1 MMSHSPL
8 PKLMLFTEPPTY
20 TSHLILTT
28 AD

>member
-1 MMSHSPL
+1 MVSHSPL